1 MDSATKQ
8 TALRRLIAHNVTLA
22 LKYREQSQSGAARKA
37 VEVHQT
43 TIGRLAAGERDNRLS
58 TLYAAAQALEYE
70 PWQFLVPGFDPA
82 DPPKLLPADVRKA
95 LKAL

>member
-1 MDSATKQ
+1 MDSATKAL
-8 TALRRLIAHNVTLA
+8 ALRRLIANNVTRA
-22 LKYREQSQSGAARKA
+22 LKHREQSQSGAARKT

-43 TIGRLAAGERDNRLS
+43 TIGRLAAGQRDNRLS
-58 TLYAAAQALEYE
+58 TLAAAAHALDYE
-70 PWQFLVPGFDPA
+70 PWQLMLPGFDPA